1 MKKFS
6 IIVPSH
12 NGQEYI
18 SRCLNSIRQQTY
30 SDYEIIFINDSSTDH
45 TADIIHSDF
54 NFPNI
59 KYYEVSF
66 EDISK
71 VRNYGLSKVNGD
83 AIIFVDVD
91 DWIEKSLLEKLS
103 IIDNENDMIR
113 YQGIMVDNDNKVYE
127 KYITDEFYNIN
138 GIEALNK
145 FAKNFEI
152 YSPSWLYA
160 YDFSFWGKNNFKFPV
175 GMLQEDFAL
184 TSLILSKAK
193 NVSSI
198 PYIGYYYY
206 KSQNS
211 IMRNDNYDKQIKKA
225 YDVLTHCDNFY
236 KDIILGVQDEIVK
249 NNLINYYLSVI
260 RHKLNVLN
268 SPEKESYGRQ
278 LILREKRW
286 KQNGR
291 Y

>member
-12 NGQEYI
+12 NGQKYI
-18 SRCLNSIRQQTY
+18 SRCLNSIMQQTY
-30 SDYEIIFINDSSTDH
+30 SNYEIIFINDSSTDY
-45 TADIIHSDF
+45 TSDIIRSNF

-103 IIDNENDMIR
+103 IVDNENDIVR
-113 YQGIMVDNDNKVYE
+113 YQGIMVDNDNNICE
-127 KYITDEFYNIN
+127 EYITDEFYNFN
-138 GIEALNK
+138 GIETLNK
-145 FAKNFEI
+145 FAREFEI

-160 YDFSFWGKNNFKFPV
+160 YDFRFWEKNNFKFPV

-193 NVSSI
+193 CVSSI

-211 IMRNDNYDKQIKKA
+211 IMRNNNYDNQIKKA
-225 YDVLTHCDNFY
+225 YDVLVHCDKFY
-236 KDIILGVQDEIVK
+236 EDIILGVQDEIIK
-249 NNLINYYLSVI
+249 NNLIKYYLTII

-268 SPEKESYGRQ
+268 SPEKESYEKQ
-278 LILREKRW
+278 LILREERW
-286 KQNGR
+286 K
-291 Y
+291 

>member
-6 IIVPSH
+6 IIIPSH

-18 SRCLNSIRQQTY
+18 SRCLNSIKQQTY
-30 SDYEIIFINDSSTDH
+30 SDYEIIFINDSSTDY
-45 TADIIHSDF
+45 TANVINSNF
-54 NFPNI
+54 NFSNI

-66 EDISK
+66 KDISK
-71 VRNYGLSKVNGD
+71 VRNYGLSKVSGD
-83 AIIFVDVD
+83 SIIFVDVD
-91 DWIEKSLLEKLS
+91 DWIEKNLLEKLS
-103 IIDNENDMIR
+103 IIDNGNDVIR
-113 YQGIMVDNDNKVYE
+113 YQGIMIDNDNKVYE

-138 GIEALNK
+138 GIDVLNK
-145 FAKNFEI
+145 FARDFEI

-160 YDFSFWGKNNFKFPV
+160 YDFSFWEKNNFKFPV

-193 NVSSI
+193 SVSSI

-211 IMRNDNYDKQIKKA
+211 IMRNDNCDNQIKKA
-225 YDVLTHCDNFY
+225 YDVLLHCDKFY
-236 KDIILGVQDEIVK
+236 EDIILGVQDDTIK

-260 RHKLNVLN
+260 KHKVNTLN
-268 SPEKESYGRQ
+268 SPERESYKKE

-286 KQNGR
+286 K
-291 Y
+291 

>member
-18 SRCLNSIRQQTY
+18 FRCLNSIRQQIY
-30 SDYEIIFINDSSTDH
+30 SDYEIIFINDSSTDY
-45 TADIIHSDF
+45 TADIIRSDF

-66 EDISK
+66 KDISK
-71 VRNYGLSKVNGD
+71 VRNYGLSKVSGD
-83 AIIFVDVD
+83 TIIFVDVD

-138 GIEALNK
+138 GMEALNK
-145 FAKNFEI
+145 FAREFEI

-160 YDFSFWGKNNFKFPV
+160 YNFSFWEKNNFKFPV

-193 NVSSI
+193 SVSSI

-211 IMRNDNYDKQIKKA
+211 IMRNDNYDNQIKKA
-225 YDVLTHCDNFY
+225 YDVLAHCDKFY
-236 KDIILGVQDEIVK
+236 KDIILVVQDDTIK

-260 RHKLNVLN
+260 RHKVNALN
-268 SPEKESYGRQ
+268 SPEKESYEKQ
-278 LILREKRW
+278 LTLREQRW
-286 KQNGR
+286 R
-291 Y
+291 

>member
-18 SRCLNSIRQQTY
+18 SKCLNSIRQQTY
-30 SDYEIIFINDSSTDH
+30 SDYEIIFINDSSTDY

-71 VRNYGLSKVNGD
+71 VRNYGLSKVSGD

-113 YQGIMVDNDNKVYE
+113 YQGIMVDNDSKVYE
-127 KYITDEFYNIN
+127 EYITDEFYISKDEFLNSRIYTKTFASSELKNRTFTISSSSN
-138 GIEALNK
+138 GV
-145 FAKNFEI
+145 FAI
-152 YSPSWLYA
+152 YAFASKITLS
-160 YDFSFWGKNNFKFPV
+160 NNDTQWNTYGESV
-175 GMLQEDFAL
+175 V
-184 TSLILSKAK
+184 SK
-193 NVSSI
+193 
-198 PYIGYYYY
+198 
-206 KSQNS
+206 
-211 IMRNDNYDKQIKKA
+211 
-225 YDVLTHCDNFY
+225 
-236 KDIILGVQDEIVK
+236 
-249 NNLINYYLSVI
+249 NLISF
-260 RHKLNVLN
+260 
-268 SPEKESYGRQ
+268 
-278 LILREKRW
+278 
-286 KQNGR
+286 
-291 Y
+291 